1 MCLNPPRVDVLRLDS
16 TFLIKVS
23 IDSPYSLQS
32 LFHNFV
38 KYFPN
43 PGFIANSVG
52 GMKTFIVQCNFFLLV
67 GKIQTKYWPL
77 MFIESFW
84 KVKKASLSMCLNL
97 LHLLFLLTNTEKEFD
112 TSSAA
117 LSSIMKRSLVPV
129 MIQEIHFNTLGDKVV
144 GELLIMRGMLIS
156 TCMMYMG
163 ILEIMVLED
172 VLIDGIHT

>member
-1 MCLNPPRVDVLRLDS
+1 
-16 TFLIKVS
+16 
-23 IDSPYSLQS
+23 
-32 LFHNFV
+32 
-38 KYFPN
+38 
-43 PGFIANSVG
+43 
-52 GMKTFIVQCNFFLLV
+52 
-67 GKIQTKYWPL
+67 
-77 MFIESFW
+77 
-84 KVKKASLSMCLNL
+84 
-97 LHLLFLLTNTEKEFD
+97 LTNTEKEFD